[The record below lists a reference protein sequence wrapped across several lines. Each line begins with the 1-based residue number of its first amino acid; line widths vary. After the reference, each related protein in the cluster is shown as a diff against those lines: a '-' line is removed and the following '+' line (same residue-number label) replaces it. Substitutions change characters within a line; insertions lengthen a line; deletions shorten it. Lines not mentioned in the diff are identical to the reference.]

1 MQRKQKNIPG
11 HACRSCS
18 TGAHCRGQL
27 PSEGMP
33 ECNERS
39 SADDSKLESISR
51 NIACSRKRAGWRQRA
66 QPRSVERRQFAP
78 AALLPLTAEIF
89 NQVTRLPIL
98 PLTLSPFCRS

>member
-1 MQRKQKNIPG
+1 
-11 HACRSCS
+11 
-18 TGAHCRGQL
+18 
-27 PSEGMP
+27 MP

-78 AALLPLTAEIF
+78 AALLPL
-89 NQVTRLPIL
+89 
-98 PLTLSPFCRS
+98 